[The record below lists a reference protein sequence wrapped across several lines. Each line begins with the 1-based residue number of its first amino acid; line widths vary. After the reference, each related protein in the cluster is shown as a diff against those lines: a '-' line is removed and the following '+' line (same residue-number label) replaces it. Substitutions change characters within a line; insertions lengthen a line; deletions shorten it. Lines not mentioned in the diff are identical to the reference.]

1 MNATRQII
9 FWNKINL
16 KYESH
21 LRWLFDWVKENPF
34 LFRNILRGTVRQLT
48 RNNESENVMFT
59 LDNLMELEFKIW
71 LYIYKPEYLK
81 LVNVTFFGEKM
92 IDHHLI
98 YDHESFI
105 CQELIISGLLIINLT
120 ISKLLF

>member
-21 LRWLFDWVKENPF
+21 LRWLFDWVKEKPSV
-34 LFRNILRGTVRQLT
+34 FRNTLRGTVRQFT

-71 LYIYKPEYLK
+71 LYICKPEYLK
-81 LVNVTFFGEKM
+81 LVNVTFFEKM
-92 IDHHLI
+92 IDHNLI
-98 YDHESFI
+98 YDHDSFV
-105 CQELIISGLLIINLT
+105 CQELINSGMLMINLAVL
-120 ISKLLF
+120 KLLF

>member
-21 LRWLFDWVKENPF
+21 LRWLFYWVKEKPSV
-34 LFRNILRGTVRQLT
+34 FRNTLQGTVPQLT

-81 LVNVTFFGEKM
+81 LVNVTFFGKK
-92 IDHHLI
+92 
-98 YDHESFI
+98 
-105 CQELIISGLLIINLT
+105 CLT
-120 ISKLLF
+120 TT